1 MRFSYEVRIGV
12 TIVWHLS
19 LAIFPLF
26 FAFRIALKNHSS
38 SEPRHEFSL
47 SSDIFLNEIFNYR
60 IINEGLGG
68 GGGGGGRYV
77 PSMNFN

>member
-1 MRFSYEVRIGV
+1 MRFSCEVRIRV

-68 GGGGGGRYV
+68 GGGGGGYV
-77 PSMNFN
+77 PSFNLN